1 MQRHTL
7 FRLLAIVAFAATY
20 VTILLGGN
28 VMASDSGLACPDWPT
43 CHGTLLPPFS
53 GATAIEWS
61 HRVSAFVTG
70 MLVAALAVVGLVSER
85 RRPVLR
91 GLTVCAAILVLAQAF
106 LGGLVVE
113 TDLVVGIVLLHFL
126 LATIL
131 FGLLLLI
138 AFLANLREIPKR
150 WAAWAERA
158 ADDEPA
164 SVTLA
169 RLERA
174 GRSEAPP
181 EPSRSPG
188 ADSR

>member
-1 MQRHTL
+1 MQRHTV
-7 FRLLAIVAFAATY
+7 FRLLAIAAFAATY

-43 CHGTLLPPFS
+43 CHGSLLPPFS

-70 MLVAALAVVGLVSER
+70 LIVAAMTLVGLVSER

-91 GLTVCAAILVLAQAF
+91 GLSVTAALLVLAQAF
-106 LGGLVVE
+106 LGGLVVD
-113 TDLVVGIVLLHFL
+113 TNLVVGIVLLHFL

-131 FGLLLLI
+131 FGLTLVI
-138 AFLANLREIPKR
+138 AFLANLREIPRR

-158 ADDEPA
+158 SEDEPA

-169 RLERA
+169 RLER
-174 GRSEAPP
+174 
-181 EPSRSPG
+181 RSPSDPSPGG
-188 ADSR
+188 APGPDSP

>member
-1 MQRHTL
+1 MERHTL
-7 FRLLAIVAFAATY
+7 FRLLAIAAFAATY

-61 HRVSAFVTG
+61 HRLSAFVTG
-70 MLVAALAVVGLVSER
+70 VLVAGLALVGLISER
-85 RRPVLR
+85 RRPALR
-91 GLTVCAAILVLAQAF
+91 GLAVCAAILVLAQAF

-138 AFLANLREIPKR
+138 AFLANLREIPRR

-164 SVTLA
+164 TVTLA
-169 RLERA
+169 RL
-174 GRSEAPP
+174 GRSVRDDPSP
-181 EPSRSPG
+181 EPSPVGG
-188 ADSR
+188 ADSP

>member
-1 MQRHTL
+1 MQKHTA
-7 FRLLAIVAFAATY
+7 FRLLAIAAFTATY

-43 CHGTLLPPFS
+43 CHGSLLPPFS

-61 HRVSAFVTG
+61 HRLSAFVTG
-70 MLVAALAVVGLVSER
+70 VLVAAMTLVGLASER

-91 GLTVCAAILVLAQAF
+91 GLSVAASLLVLAQAL

-113 TDLVVGIVLLHFL
+113 TSLVVGIVLLHFL
-126 LATIL
+126 LATVL

-150 WAAWAERA
+150 WASWAERV

-169 RLERA
+169 RLDRHHVPDREPERGSA
-174 GRSEAPP
+174 
-181 EPSRSPG
+181 PG
-188 ADSR
+188 ADGP